1 MVRKYNLDEN
11 IAEGDPLHPE
21 THEAIAEAVNDLD
34 DRTVDIETDLTTRLS
49 PAELSRTIADAIAST
64 GGGTVTDD
72 TYLWIYDYVNN
83 VMPAPP
89 SEAPAGCKL
98 VEAIAPIAP
107 TFAPWMGIG
116 PGKVFTRLYIAEG

>member
-1 MVRKYNLDEN
+1 MAGPFDRVPGIDRDAQLPLPVRERMAQNFSDPSTP
-11 IAEGDPLHPE
+11 EG
-21 THEAIAEAVNDLD
+21 
-34 DRTVDIETDLTTRLS
+34 
-49 PAELSRTIADAIAST
+49 AELSATIADAIAST

>member
-1 MVRKYNLDEN
+1 MARKYKLDEQ
-11 IAEGDPLHPE
+11 ISEGDPLHPE
-21 THEAIAEAVNDLD
+21 THEAIAKAVNNLD
-34 DRTVDIETDLTTRLS
+34 DRTAVIENDLNTRLS
-49 PAELSRTIADAIAST
+49 PSELSRMIA
-64 GGGTVTDD
+64 DD